1 MSRGCGGG
9 FPPVSVVFGISL
21 GGTALPVLCHLVPL
35 FWRPCSPGSS
45 GGEGSEAA
53 GEMWSHME
61 RGVYGCGPAFFFW
74 GGGSAL
80 GQVVQ
85 GGGGGT
91 VLGKGKVG
99 CGA

>member
-35 FWRPCSPGSS
+35 FWRPCSLGS
-45 GGEGSEAA
+45 SEAA

-61 RGVYGCGPAFFFW
+61 RGVYGCGPAFF
-74 GGGSAL
+74 GRGSAL

-85 GGGGGT
+85 GGGGVT
-91 VLGKGKVG
+91 VPGGVQEKVG
-99 CGA
+99 CGT